1 MFTTQCVVV
10 WLSPARYA
18 INRSDFKACFAR
30 RGSGLVQNVGGIERH
45 GYGNLWNMAH
55 FQMIKMLIYLSKI
68 ASFHSYGQLWH
79 KLSEGSPPDTGKAL
93 YFTEATK
100 KHCSG

>member
-45 GYGNLWNMAH
+45 GYGNLWKSMEHGPFSDDKNADLP
-55 FQMIKMLIYLSKI
+55 IKNRE
-68 ASFHSYGQLWH
+68 F
-79 KLSEGSPPDTGKAL
+79 P
-93 YFTEATK
+93 
-100 KHCSG
+100 